1 LRAARHILVALAIC
15 AVGLT
20 GVVIALPWT
29 HDLDN
34 QISIKPQENPLPAP
48 EFSVPITGR
57 EFRQPIEVEA
67 KYANPVPADTASE
80 NRGSIHFATYC
91 TPCHGPAGAGAGPV
105 VKKGF
110 LAPPN
115 LTGSATRA
123 RTDGYMYSY
132 IRHGGILMPSYG
144 FALTQRDA
152 WDVVNYLRKL
162 QRENPAP

>member
-1 LRAARHILVALAIC
+1 LRAARHLALAIGIG
-15 AVGLT
+15 ALGLT

-34 QISIKPQENPLPAP
+34 QISIKPQENPLSPP

-57 EFRQPIEVEA
+57 EFRQPIEIEA
-67 KYANPVPADTASE
+67 TYANPVAADTSSE

-91 TPCHGPAGAGAGPV
+91 TPCHGPAGAGAGMV

-110 LAPPN
+110 MAPPN
-115 LTGSATRA
+115 LMGSVTRG
-123 RTDGYMYSY
+123 RTDGYIYSY
-132 IRHGGILMPSYG
+132 IRHGGVVMPPYG
-144 FALTQRDA
+144 FALQSRDA
-152 WDVVNYLRKL
+152 WDVVNYLRNL